1 MSSMSDRLRLVVADL
16 HLHDS
21 AKGRDIQ
28 QAIESSPLLVQQMSA
43 AADKGSLKHIR
54 FSSASDHAGGY
65 YDAATG
71 TIYISQDV
79 FTSELE
85 AKPLHD
91 LIVGTLGH
99 ETSHALDADRAAAA
113 VSRLDY
119 EIHEAIQEA
128 RATDSNRVDLT
139 PPVERYITAGRDAEA
154 RAELAG
160 LNALASRVAQEKGG
174 IPDTN
179 ELLGRAAATTEC
191 GIRTGSNRYQPA
203 AGLSI
208 DPSGH
213 FQGAREA
220 IARCHFD
227 ASHASL
233 GRAGNATYRNYYAG
247 YPIERIAAAIG
258 NRDKPEI
265 WLGLTQLRLDPA
277 QIQDAGLDFKGE
289 GRRVGVTDPA
299 IGKVYFQHNHA
310 RGGQRTPDA
319 WTADHRDLADGAAA
333 RAQDSTASMPFSA
346 PAHPDHALYRS
357 VGDSLQARL
366 PAGAMLSEDRL
377 AQLTLAARQAGI
389 GAGQRMDMAFGDT
402 WVALQGAGPAQHARV
417 DLTMPPPPALQSA
430 AQAAELD
437 QAGQQ
442 RQRTDPAAHQRPEQ
456 QQAAALSY

>member
-1 MSSMSDRLRLVVADL
+1 MGPDAMSSMSDRLRLVVADL

-54 FSSASDHAGGY
+54 FSRASDHAGGY

-71 TIYISQDV
+71 TIYISQEV
-79 FTSELE
+79 FTNREMQ
-85 AKPLHD
+85 PRHD

-128 RATDSNRVDLT
+128 RATASNRVDLT
-139 PPVERYITAGRDAEA
+139 PPAERDITAGRDAEA

-191 GIRTGSNRYQPA
+191 VIPTGSNRYQPA

-227 ASHASL
+227 ASH
-233 GRAGNATYRNYYAG
+233 
-247 YPIERIAAAIG
+247 
-258 NRDKPEI
+258 
-265 WLGLTQLRLDPA
+265 
-277 QIQDAGLDFKGE
+277 
-289 GRRVGVTDPA
+289 
-299 IGKVYFQHNHA
+299 
-310 RGGQRTPDA
+310 
-319 WTADHRDLADGAAA
+319 
-333 RAQDSTASMPFSA
+333 
-346 PAHPDHALYRS
+346 
-357 VGDSLQARL
+357 
-366 PAGAMLSEDRL
+366 
-377 AQLTLAARQAGI
+377 
-389 GAGQRMDMAFGDT
+389 
-402 WVALQGAGPAQHARV
+402 
-417 DLTMPPPPALQSA
+417 
-430 AQAAELD
+430 
-437 QAGQQ
+437 
-442 RQRTDPAAHQRPEQ
+442 
-456 QQAAALSY
+456 